1 MEQGDEWARESGK
14 HINLLWMLGWSTGCE
29 VVFLVYRNS
38 LFSREEC
45 VCGFLDCSTSMNRL
59 GLA

>member
-1 MEQGDEWARESGK
+1 MVWESGK